1 MCVCVC
7 VCVRVRVR
15 VRACVW
21 VCATVCLLVHTH
33 INMYAVLDAGSDP
46 FRKIPIPLGDQYF
59 TELNGTKNRTK
70 YQVD

>member
-7 VCVRVRVR
+7 VCAC
-15 VRACVW
+15 ACVCVG
-21 VCATVCLLVHTH
+21 VCNRLLLVHTH
-33 INMYAVLDAGSDP
+33 INMYAVFDAGSDP